1 MGGHPGRT
9 HCPPG
14 RRSQGGQRRSKRVI
28 TSAIIPQPLARLPW
42 RLIFMVIGIGLMG
55 LLTLYSS
62 AGGSMRPWALKQSII
77 FAGFFTVALSMSWV
91 KESTIKAVS
100 FPLYAVILIM
110 LILVEMLGFVG
121 KGAQRWLDVGP
132 IRLQP
137 SEFMKPAIVLVLAR
151 FYDLLPP
158 NALRTS
164 RAIWPAALLLGLP
177 FLLILVQ
184 PDMGTALMV
193 IFIGITV
200 IFIAGAPMWLFVGG
214 GAAVA
219 AGLPLAYAFMH
230 DYQRRRV
237 LIFLDPE
244 ADPLGA
250 GYHITQSKIAIG
262 SGGLFGKG
270 YLQGSQSHLDYL
282 PEGHTDFVFAT
293 MVEEWG
299 LVGGALLILAFAA
312 VIRWGMR
319 VSINARTRFAQLTA
333 AGLSA
338 TIFFYVAI
346 NLMMVMGLAPVV
358 GVPLPL
364 VSFGG
369 SAVMTIML
377 SLGLLMALERQQRTG
392 SSL

>member
-1 MGGHPGRT
+1 MI
-9 HCPPG
+9 
-14 RRSQGGQRRSKRVI
+14 S
-28 TSAIIPQPLARLPW
+28 SAIIPQPLAKLPW
-42 RLIFMVIGIGLMG
+42 RLIFLICGIAIIG
-55 LLTLYSS
+55 LLTLYSA
-62 AGGSMRPWALKQSII
+62 AGGSVTPWALKQAIVFLVFLTI
-77 FAGFFTVALSMSWV
+77 AISMSWL
-91 KESTIKAVS
+91 KESSIKSAA
-100 FPLYAVILIM
+100 FPLYAAVLLM
-110 LILVEMLGFVG
+110 LVLVELLGFVG
-121 KGAQRWLDVGP
+121 KGAQRWLDIGP

-158 NALRTS
+158 GDIRKW
-164 RAIWPAALLLGLP
+164 RAIWPAAILLGVP
-177 FLLILVQ
+177 ALLILVQ
-184 PDMGTALMV
+184 PDMGTALM
-193 IFIGITV
+193 IILIGATV
-200 IFIAGAPMWLFVGG
+200 MFV
-214 GAAVA
+214 
-219 AGLPLAYAFMH
+219 AGLPWWLFAGAAAAIATAAPLAYSLMH
-230 DYQRRRV
+230 DYQRKRV

-244 ADPLGA
+244 SDPLGA

-262 SGGLFGKG
+262 SGGIFGKG

-282 PEGHTDFVFAT
+282 PEGHTDFVYST

-299 LVGGALLILAFAA
+299 FVGGLVLIMAFAL

-319 VSINARTRFAQLTA
+319 VSIRARTRFSQVMA

-369 SAVMTIML
+369 SAVMTVML
-377 SLGLLMALERQQRTG
+377 CIGLLMAIERQQRTPTG
-392 SSL
+392 AAPLKSLA

>member
-1 MGGHPGRT
+1 MI
-9 HCPPG
+9 
-14 RRSQGGQRRSKRVI
+14 S
-28 TSAIIPQPLARLPW
+28 SAIIPQPLAKLPW
-42 RLIFMVIGIGLMG
+42 RLIFLILGISLMG
-55 LLTLYSS
+55 LLTLYSA
-62 AGGSMRPWALKQSII
+62 AGGSMRPWALKQAVI
-77 FAGFFTVALSMSWV
+77 FGMFLAVALGMSTIR
-91 KESTIKAVS
+91 ESTIKTAT
-100 FPLYAVILIM
+100 FPIYGVVLVM
-110 LILVEMLGFVG
+110 LVAVEMLGFVG

-158 NALRTS
+158 SGTRTW
-164 RAIWPAALLLGLP
+164 RGLWPAAALLGVP

-193 IFIGITV
+193 MLIGLTV
-200 IFIAGAPMWLFVGG
+200 IFVAGAPMWIFLGG
-214 GAAVA
+214 AAAVA
-219 AGLPLAYAFMH
+219 AGMPLAYAMMH
-230 DYQRRRV
+230 DYQRKRV

-244 ADPLGA
+244 SDPLGS

-262 SGGLFGKG
+262 SGGVFGKG

-282 PEGHTDFVFAT
+282 PEGHTDFVYAT

-299 LVGGALLILAFAA
+299 LIGGIILILAFAM

-319 VSINARTRFAQLTA
+319 VSRRARSRFAQLTA
-333 AGLSA
+333 AGLTA
-338 TIFFYVAI
+338 TIFFYVGI

-364 VSFGG
+364 VSYGG
-369 SAVMTIML
+369 SAVMTMML
-377 SLGLLMALERQQRTG
+377 CIGLLMAIERQQRSV
-392 SSL
+392 SSLS